1 MQPRR
6 LPLLARAASA
16 KAPTPRMRDGAA
28 GAELFRTLT
37 ARRDA
42 RGIALSVEA
51 PPDAATLAAIE
62 RVRHDVYA
70 EELGQYPT
78 TTDGRLPEPGSHFIV
93 ARDGDAVVGYV
104 SVTPPSEPL
113 RLEKFVPAED
123 YARCRA
129 HLGPDAVAYEIRAL
143 TVTKPRRSVW
153 KSRGNLG
160 GRPSLDRVGPW
171 VYTGGAARRSGTD

>member
-1 MQPRR
+1 MSRLLLLGRRLAQPRR
-6 LPLLARAASA
+6 LPLWARAASA

-28 GAELFRTLT
+28 GAELFRTLA

-42 RGIALSVEA
+42 RNVSLSVEA

-143 TVTKPRRSVW
+143 TVTKPWRSVW
-153 KSRGNLG
+153 KS
-160 GRPSLDRVGPW
+160 
-171 VYTGGAARRSGTD
+171 

>member
-1 MQPRR
+1 M
-6 LPLLARAASA
+6 
-16 KAPTPRMRDGAA
+16 
-28 GAELFRTLT
+28 FRTLT

-78 TTDGRLPEPGSHFIV
+78 TSDGRLPEPGSHFIV

-104 SVTPPSEPL
+104 AVTPPSEPL

-129 HLGPDAVAYEIRAL
+129 HLGEDAVAYEIRAL
-143 TVTKPRRSVW
+143 TVTKP
-153 KSRGNLG
+153 
-160 GRPSLDRVGPW
+160 
-171 VYTGGAARRSGTD
+171 

>member
-1 MQPRR
+1 MSVQPRR
-6 LPLLARAASA
+6 VPLLARAASA

-28 GAELFRTLT
+28 GAELFRTLA

-42 RGIALSVEA
+42 RGVALSAYIKMSRRVSTLSTRHLLVHPTHWLIYAQVALSVEA

-78 TTDGRLPEPGSHFIV
+78 TPDGRLPEPGSHFIV

-104 SVTPPSEPL
+104 AVTPPSEPL

-143 TVTKPRRSVW
+143 TVTKP
-153 KSRGNLG
+153 
-160 GRPSLDRVGPW
+160 
-171 VYTGGAARRSGTD
+171 